1 LPLANQAADIISR
14 SPSPEPL
21 TVQTLLNMRSN
32 IFALA
37 ALVGAAAAQQVGKE
51 MTETHPK
58 MTWQKCSAGGSC
70 SNVNG
75 EITIDSNWRWVHE
88 KNGFTNCYSGA
99 SWDTDIC
106 KDPKTCASNCAVD
119 GAAYAA
125 TYGASTS
132 GNALTLK
139 FITEGEHCRF
149 IVCPLGGGVR
159 GVADHDCQLPTL
171 DRVCT

>member
-1 LPLANQAADIISR
+1 
-14 SPSPEPL
+14 
-21 TVQTLLNMRSN
+21 
-32 IFALA
+32 
-37 ALVGAAAAQQVGKE
+37 
-51 MTETHPK
+51 
-58 MTWQKCSAGGSC
+58 
-70 SNVNG
+70 VNG
-75 EITIDSNWRWVHE
+75 EITIDSNWRWVHD
-88 KNGFTNCYSGA
+88 KNGYTNCYSGN

>member
-1 LPLANQAADIISR
+1 ML
-14 SPSPEPL
+14 
-21 TVQTLLNMRSN
+21 SN
-32 IFALA
+32 ILALA

-51 MTETHPK
+51 TTETHPR

-70 SNVNG
+70 TNVNG

-88 KNGFTNCYSGA
+88 KNGYTNCYSGNA
-99 SWDTDIC
+99 WDTTIC
-106 KDPKTCASNCAVD
+106 PDSKTCASNCAVD

-149 IVCPLGGGVR
+149 IVCPLGGER
-159 GVADHDCQLPTL
+159 SC
-171 DRVCT
+171 